1 MNLLEFSIGIL
12 VGLAFSGLWPEIP
25 LAFRG
30 AIKKT
35 KYTYSVVEQNE
46 RQ

>member
-1 MNLLEFSIGIL
+1 MNLLEFGIGII
-12 VGLAFSGLWPEIP
+12 VGLALSGLVPEIP

-30 AIKKT
+30 AIKKCR
-35 KYTYSVVEQNE
+35 YTYQRTEYVP